1 MNHVD
6 FPKEKKKKK
15 SSEGS
20 LGGLKIV
27 AQFRAK
33 KKKTKKTKIEL
44 PPIGIEPRI
53 FPFRDYEWNALPLG
67 HKGEF
72 VGESLS
78 TGVQEAR
85 DF

>member
-6 FPKEKKKKK
+6 FPKERKKKKK
-15 SSEGS
+15 SNEGS

-33 KKKTKKTKIEL
+33 KNKNTKREM
-44 PPIGIEPRI
+44 PPLGIEPRI